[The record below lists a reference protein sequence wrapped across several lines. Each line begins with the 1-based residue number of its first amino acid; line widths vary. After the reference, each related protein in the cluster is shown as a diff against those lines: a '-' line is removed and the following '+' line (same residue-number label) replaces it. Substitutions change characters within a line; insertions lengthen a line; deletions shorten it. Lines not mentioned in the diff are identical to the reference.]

1 MQHVV
6 GVAEDGRSVGPNDP
20 ATAHVWRWCRWTR
33 WPLSPAILVVA
44 ALTVAFDVTT
54 AWFDITLGHLGRVP
68 VSPTLPLEILLV
80 SMIGFR
86 RLGLDRSNLWAWREF
101 LGISAAVI
109 VFGVYQYAEKVGG
122 FAEAMGLV
130 IAAFDEEMVYRLAVL
145 VLVGSVCARLSGHNW
160 RHTEDWGVGPGVIAV
175 FASGFVFALLPGHV
189 AQMTD
194 TLHALPFV
202 CLGIVLG
209 YAVLRTGALLP
220 AAVVRVAQPGHHR
233 GLAGRDL
240 DAPAHRAGGVGADR
254 PGARHDRRRPA
265 SRDLPQDAGV
275 EGGRAGL
282 STGTSGQPAGYRT
295 HRRNES
301 RPAVIATAN
310 PMSTNSPVGSSRA
323 SSTKSAAIAAAHA
336 AAPVAASA

>member
-220 AAVVRVAQPGHHR
+220 AAVVHALLNLATIAAWQGEISMPLRTALAASALIALVLGTIV
-233 GLAGRDL
+233 AGRRL
-240 DAPAHRAGGVGADR
+240 GIYRKMPV
-254 PGARHDRRRPA
+254 
-265 SRDLPQDAGV
+265 SRV
-275 EGGRAGL
+275 
-282 STGTSGQPAGYRT
+282 
-295 HRRNES
+295 
-301 RPAVIATAN
+301 
-310 PMSTNSPVGSSRA
+310 
-323 SSTKSAAIAAAHA
+323 
-336 AAPVAASA
+336 AAPV